1 MLKTFS
7 AMGLEFLYPDN
18 WVVQAESESE
28 NHPGVMLDLPSG
40 GFFTLEP
47 VESDQSIEVL
57 VDQIAETFKDE
68 YGEVEAEQLQLNA
81 VDLPGVQLAVD
92 YRFYYLDLLIISRLM
107 FSKISG
113 LTYAIQFQSESRDFE
128 KNELVINAI
137 LKQIESI

>member
-1 MLKTFS
+1 
-7 AMGLEFLYPDN
+7 
-18 WVVQAESESE
+18 
-28 NHPGVMLDLPSG
+28 
-40 GFFTLEP
+40 
-47 VESDQSIEVL
+47 
-57 VDQIAETFKDE
+57 
-68 YGEVEAEQLQLNA
+68 VEAEQLQLNA

-107 FSKISG
+107 FSEISG